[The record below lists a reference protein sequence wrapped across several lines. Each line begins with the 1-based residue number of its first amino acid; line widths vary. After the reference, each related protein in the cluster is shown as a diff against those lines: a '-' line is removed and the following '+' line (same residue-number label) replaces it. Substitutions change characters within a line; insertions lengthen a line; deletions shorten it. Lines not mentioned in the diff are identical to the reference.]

1 MSNARCRMHGGS
13 STGPKTAAGLA
24 SISRSRRVHGLYSKE
39 VLMLRARVAEML
51 LLARVLG
58 EKV

>member
-1 MSNARCRMHGGS
+1 MHGGS

-39 VLMLRARVAEML
+39 MRELHAHMAEML
-51 LLARVLG
+51 LMARLLG
-58 EKV
+58 EEV